1 MTKNRVIFISA
12 LTVLASFGMERSVLA
27 EAATAETRAP
37 SHDHG
42 TVSQSSHCHL
52 PVVLSE
58 EAEKRA
64 GGALYRA
71 PSSKEV
77 TNQLKQ
83 MSHADHIER
92 TDPRHHHHDAQRHDD
107 PVGMHSIHE
116 PQFGGRSFF
125 MAPNKLHHL
134 EPLYSDECGFRL
146 VLYNAYTQPIAAN
159 RFRAFIK
166 IIPEDQGLPEMI
178 RFLAPSA
185 DGALLVAAIT
195 PRVPPPFE
203 IELYLK
209 FPEADEPELFNIKI
223 SMP

>member
-1 MTKNRVIFISA
+1 MNKVIFISA
-12 LTVLASFGMERSVLA
+12 LTMLVSVGMERGGLA
-27 EAATAETRAP
+27 E
-37 SHDHG
+37 DHG
-42 TVSQSSHCHL
+42 AGPRSSHCHL

-58 EAEKRA
+58 EAERRS

-71 PSSKEV
+71 SPSSKDV
-77 TNQLKQ
+77 TDQLKQ

-92 TDPRHHHHDAQRHDD
+92 AEPRHHHHDVQRHDD

-146 VLYNAYTQPIAAN
+146 VLYNAYTQPIAVH

-166 IIPEDQGLPEMI
+166 IIPEDQDLPEMI
-178 RFLAPSA
+178 RFLSPSA

-209 FPEADEPELFNIKI
+209 FPETDEPELFNIKI
-223 SMP
+223 STP